1 MHIKT
6 EKKRSRQLR
15 KGRGQRFKG
24 LKRGETH
31 KKIKKKRKERKREG
45 EKEKTERQLQRLGI

>member
-31 KKIKKKRKERKREG
+31 KKNKKIKEREKKRG
-45 EKEKTERQLQRLGI
+45 